1 MAQGIRKLASVGTL
15 TEQVRE
21 ALRQGIVDRELIPGT
36 VYSVG
41 SLADQLGVSRTPVRE
56 AVLQLERIGLMEVLK
71 NQGVRVLE
79 PSQEDFIHIMQL
91 RLWLEVPATRL
102 ATTMATEEDRIAVK
116 QLHEQ
121 LVLISEQG
129 KTTESVALD
138 RRFHRRLLEIT
149 GNSRM
154 VEWIQVLRDLVVARG
169 QLRVNDDAWL
179 RTVAHEHDPIVDAFL
194 AGDADGAAEAM
205 RVHLSST
212 LTGVISGQSWNED
225 LER

>member
-1 MAQGIRKLASVGTL
+1 MTPRIQKLASAGTL

-21 ALRQGIVDRELIPGT
+21 ALRQALIDGQLMPGT

-56 AVLQLERIGLMEVLK
+56 AVLQLVRIGLMEVLK

-102 ATTMATEEDRIAVK
+102 ATTAATEADRQRVK
-116 QLHEQ
+116 DAHKR
-121 LVLISEQG
+121 LVEASERG
-129 KTTESVALD
+129 DATEAVALD
-138 RRFHRRLLEIT
+138 RMFHRVLLEIT

-154 VEWIQVLRDLVVARG
+154 VEWIQDLRDLVVARG
-169 QLRVNDDAWL
+169 QIRAADQAWL
-179 RTVAHEHDPIVDAFL
+179 STVAHEHDPIVAAFL
-194 AGDADGAAEAM
+194 VGDAEGAAEAM

-212 LTGVISGQSWNED
+212 LAGVVSGQSRAEGVD
-225 LER
+225 R

>member
-1 MAQGIRKLASVGTL
+1 MAQGIRKLASAGTL

-21 ALRQGIVDRELIPGT
+21 ALRQAIVEGELTPGT

-56 AVLQLERIGLMEVLK
+56 AVLQLARIGLMEVLK

-102 ATTMATEEDRIAVK
+102 ATTMAGDADRRAVK
-116 QLHEQ
+116 EAHER
-121 LVLISEQG
+121 LVLASESG
-129 KTTESVALD
+129 DSTESVALD

-149 GNSRM
+149 GNTRM
-154 VEWIQVLRDLVVARG
+154 VEWIQDLRDLVVARG
-169 QLRVNDDAWL
+169 QIRASDAAWIK
-179 RTVAHEHDPIVDAFL
+179 TVAHEHDPIVEAFL
-194 AGDADGAAEAM
+194 AGDAEGAAEAM
-205 RVHLSST
+205 RAHLSST
-212 LTGVISGQSWNED
+212 LSGVISGLHLNED
-225 LER
+225 LAG